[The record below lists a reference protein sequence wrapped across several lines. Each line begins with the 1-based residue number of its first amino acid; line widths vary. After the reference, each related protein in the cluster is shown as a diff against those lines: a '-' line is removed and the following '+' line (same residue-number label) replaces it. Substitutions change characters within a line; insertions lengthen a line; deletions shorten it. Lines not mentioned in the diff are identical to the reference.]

1 MKKVKVLDKEFKISI
16 SAAEIQTIINGIA
29 ARINHDMVGKDI
41 VFIGILNGSF
51 MFAADLMKKIKL
63 PCQITFLKF
72 SSYQGTSSTG
82 QVRNLIGINEDLKGK
97 TLIILEDIV
106 DTGITLEHI
115 VSQLK
120 TYEPED
126 IKIATLIF
134 KPKAYQKNIFLD
146 YIGMEIPNNFI
157 VGYGLDYDGFGRN
170 LEDIYTLITPEE
182 KLNEKINLV
191 LFGPPGAGKGTQA
204 KQLIKKYQ
212 LIHISTGDMLRTE
225 IADQTVL
232 GMQAKRRIDK
242 GEFVPDEMVIKMIES
257 VLEKNKD
264 AKGFIFDGF
273 PRTIS
278 QAIVLDKLLEKKN
291 VSVNAMMA

>member
-106 DTGITLEHI
+106 DTGYTMQQIIADVQKYNPGEI
-115 VSQLK
+115 R
-120 TYEPED
+120 
-126 IKIATLIF
+126 IATLLF
-134 KPKAYQKNIFLD
+134 KPTALKVPVNID
-146 YIGMEIPNNFI
+146 YVAITIPDDFV
-157 VGYGLDYDGFGRN
+157 VGYGLDYEGFGRN
-170 LEDIYTLITPEE
+170 LNAIYT
-182 KLNEKINLV
+182 
-191 LFGPPGAGKGTQA
+191 
-204 KQLIKKYQ
+204 
-212 LIHISTGDMLRTE
+212 
-225 IADQTVL
+225 
-232 GMQAKRRIDK
+232 
-242 GEFVPDEMVIKMIES
+242 VI
-257 VLEKNKD
+257 
-264 AKGFIFDGF
+264 
-273 PRTIS
+273 
-278 QAIVLDKLLEKKN
+278 
-291 VSVNAMMA
+291 